1 MTHSPAAPLPGGEPR
16 AKATRPDAG
25 PGPGAPGRDRS
36 DRREAPRPDR
46 QDAPRPDRQD
56 APRPDRQDAPRPD
69 RPDRHDRA
77 DAPRSGEPRPA
88 SAAVRPASPAARP
101 ASPFAA
107 ARPASASVASA
118 RLAASRSGS
127 PRSGGAHTPLGSDA
141 GSGALRRALSTTMLA
156 DVDRLTDRA
165 VDDIRAHSGTY
176 AADAPVTRDDLW
188 EICRDNLL
196 RALEDFGGLA
206 PTGGDFERAARET
219 GRRRAEQGVPLDT
232 VLQAYRRGG
241 RVLWQVMAEHLRARA
256 GREADSRDV
265 ELDMASGVWETID
278 RYSVAM
284 ADEYRLAQLELQS
297 RQDTRRVALFEA
309 LLDGRADDPAV
320 ASAAAAA
327 LGVPAYD
334 RYVVVVAAQ
343 DPAAPPH
350 PAPVLEARGMW
361 SFWRPRSGRYAG
373 IVRLPRRDTPAG
385 GPAAGPRGS
394 ADPAAHALLD
404 VLRELTGATAGI
416 SPEFERLSHA
426 GRALRLAE
434 QTLRT
439 LPAGSGEAAAFDD
452 RLAQVLLSG
461 RSDIAERIVTVHL
474 GPVLAT
480 GGERAAL
487 LTTLRVWLD
496 HGCSAAR
503 AAELLYCHRNTVL
516 NRIGRIAELTGRSS
530 ESGEARLGWAL
541 ALRALPYAGLGD
553 SPEPAAGEYEV
564 DGT

>member
-1 MTHSPAAPLPGGEPR
+1 MTHHPAAPGQP
-16 AKATRPDAG
+16 AG
-25 PGPGAPGRDRS
+25 A
-36 DRREAPRPDR
+36 
-46 QDAPRPDRQD
+46 
-56 APRPDRQDAPRPD
+56 
-69 RPDRHDRA
+69 
-77 DAPRSGEPRPA
+77 RSGA
-88 SAAVRPASPAARP
+88 SAT
-101 ASPFAA
+101 
-107 ARPASASVASA
+107 
-118 RLAASRSGS
+118 SRSAA
-127 PRSGGAHTPLGSDA
+127 GGRTHTPLSGA
-141 GSGALRRALSTTMLA
+141 GAGALRRSLATTMLA
-156 DVDRLTDRA
+156 DIDRLTDRA

-176 AADAPVTRDDLW
+176 ASGAPVTREDLW

-196 RALEDFGGLA
+196 RALEDFGGLEA
-206 PTGGDFERAARET
+206 TGGDFEWAARET

-241 RVLWQVMAEHLRARA
+241 RVLWQVMAEHLRVRA
-256 GREADSRDV
+256 GRESDSRDV

-284 ADEYRLAQLELQS
+284 ADAYRIAQLELQS

-327 LGVPAYD
+327 LGVPAVD

-350 PAPVLEARGMW
+350 PSPVLEAQGMW

-373 IVRLPRRDTPAG
+373 IVRLPRRDAPAG
-385 GPAAGPRGS
+385 RPAAPGRGDE
-394 ADPAAHALLD
+394 ATRALLAA
-404 VLRELTGATAGI
+404 LRERTGATAGI
-416 SPEFERLSHA
+416 SPEFERLSQA

-439 LPAGSGEAAAFDD
+439 LRAGSGEVAVFDD

-461 RSDIAERIVTVHL
+461 RTDIAERIVTVHL

-496 HGCSAAR
+496 HGCSASR
-503 AAELLYCHRNTVL
+503 AAERLYCHRNTVL

-541 ALRALPYAGLGD
+541 ALRALPYAGLTNAA
-553 SPEPAAGEYEV
+553 EPAAGEREAE
-564 DGT
+564 GT

>member
-1 MTHSPAAPLPGGEPR
+1 MTHSSDAPGEPPRARSGAGRLPGTG
-16 AKATRPDAG
+16 RPAG
-25 PGPGAPGRDRS
+25 SGGPGAGVPG
-36 DRREAPRPDR
+36 AGAGVPG
-46 QDAPRPDRQD
+46 
-56 APRPDRQDAPRPD
+56 
-69 RPDRHDRA
+69 
-77 DAPRSGEPRPA
+77 SGVPGG
-88 SAAVRPASPAARP
+88 ART
-101 ASPFAA
+101 SH
-107 ARPASASVASA
+107 
-118 RLAASRSGS
+118 GG
-127 PRSGGAHTPLGSDA
+127 SGGARTPHSGGSGAAHTPLS
-141 GSGALRRALSTTMLA
+141 GSGALRRALATAMLA
-156 DVDRLTDRA
+156 DIDRLTDRA

-176 AADAPVTRDDLW
+176 ASGAPVTREDLW

-206 PTGGDFERAARET
+206 ATGGDFEWAARET

-241 RVLWQVMAEHLRARA
+241 RVLWQVMAEHLRVRA
-256 GREADSRDV
+256 GRESDSRDI

-284 ADEYRLAQLELQS
+284 ADAYRIAQLELQS

-327 LGVPAYD
+327 LGVPPVD

-343 DPAAPPH
+343 APAPPPH
-350 PAPVLEARGMW
+350 LSPVLETQGMW
-361 SFWRPRSGRYAG
+361 SYWRPRSGRYAG
-373 IVRLPRRDTPAG
+373 IVRLPRRDGPAG
-385 GPAAGPRGS
+385 RAAARAGGGTDR
-394 ADPAAHALLD
+394 AVRALLAA
-404 VLRELTGATAGI
+404 LRERTGATAGV
-416 SPEFERLSHA
+416 SPEFERLSQA

-439 LPAGSGEAAAFDD
+439 LTVGSGEVAVFDD

-461 RSDIAERIVTVHL
+461 RTDIAERIVTVHL

-487 LTTLRVWLD
+487 LTTLRAWLD
-496 HGCSAAR
+496 HGCSASR
-503 AAELLYCHRNTVL
+503 AADQLYCHRNTVL

-541 ALRALPYAGLGD
+541 ALRALPYAGLATA
-553 SPEPAAGEYEV
+553 PEPATGDRQA
-564 DGT
+564 DAP

>member
-1 MTHSPAAPLPGGEPR
+1 MTHSSAAPGEP
-16 AKATRPDAG
+16 AG
-25 PGPGAPGRDRS
+25 A
-36 DRREAPRPDR
+36 
-46 QDAPRPDRQD
+46 
-56 APRPDRQDAPRPD
+56 
-69 RPDRHDRA
+69 
-77 DAPRSGEPRPA
+77 
-88 SAAVRPASPAARP
+88 
-101 ASPFAA
+101 
-107 ARPASASVASA
+107 
-118 RLAASRSGS
+118 
-127 PRSGGAHTPLGSDA
+127 RSGGSHTPLGTA
-141 GSGALRRALSTTMLA
+141 GGSGALRRALATTMLA

-165 VDDIRAHSGTY
+165 VADIRAHSGTY
-176 AADAPVTRDDLW
+176 ASGAPVTREDLW

-196 RALEDFGGLA
+196 RALEDFGGLDA
-206 PTGGDFERAARET
+206 TGGDFEWAARET

-241 RVLWQVMAEHLRARA
+241 RVLWQVMAEHLRVRA
-256 GREADSRDV
+256 GRASDSRDT

-284 ADEYRLAQLELQS
+284 ADAYRVAQLELQS

-327 LGVPAYD
+327 LGVPAVD
-334 RYVVVVAAQ
+334 RYVAVVAAQ

-350 PAPVLEARGMW
+350 LAPALEAQGLW

-373 IVRLPRRDTPAG
+373 IVRLPRRVTPADRTPTGRG
-385 GPAAGPRGS
+385 G
-394 ADPAAHALLD
+394 ADPAVRTLLAA
-404 VLRELTGATAGI
+404 LRERTGATAGV
-416 SPEFERLSHA
+416 SPEFERLSQA

-439 LPAGSGEAAAFDD
+439 LRAGSGEVAGFDA
-452 RLAQVLLSG
+452 RLAEVLLSG
-461 RSDIAERIVTVHL
+461 RTDIAERIVTVHL

-487 LTTLRVWLD
+487 LTTLGAWLD
-496 HGCSAAR
+496 HGCSASR
-503 AAELLYCHRNTVL
+503 AAEELYCHRNTVL

-541 ALRALPYAGLGD
+541 ALRALPYAGLAAA
-553 SPEPAAGEYEV
+553 PVPAAGERDA

>member
-1 MTHSPAAPLPGGEPR
+1 MTHSSAAPGES
-16 AKATRPDAG
+16 AG
-25 PGPGAPGRDRS
+25 A
-36 DRREAPRPDR
+36 
-46 QDAPRPDRQD
+46 
-56 APRPDRQDAPRPD
+56 
-69 RPDRHDRA
+69 
-77 DAPRSGEPRPA
+77 
-88 SAAVRPASPAARP
+88 
-101 ASPFAA
+101 
-107 ARPASASVASA
+107 
-118 RLAASRSGS
+118 
-127 PRSGGAHTPLGSDA
+127 RSGGSHTPLGGA
-141 GSGALRRALSTTMLA
+141 GGSGALRRSLATTMLA

-176 AADAPVTRDDLW
+176 ASGAPVTREDLW

-196 RALEDFGGLA
+196 RALEDFGGLDA
-206 PTGGDFERAARET
+206 TGGDFEWAARET

-241 RVLWQVMAEHLRARA
+241 RVLWQVMSEHLRVRA
-256 GREADSRDV
+256 GRESDSRDI

-284 ADEYRLAQLELQS
+284 ADAYRIAQLELQS

-327 LGVPAYD
+327 LGVPAVD

-350 PAPVLEARGMW
+350 LAPALEAHGMW

-373 IVRLPRRDTPAG
+373 VVRLPRRVTPPGRPAP
-385 GPAAGPRGS
+385 GPAA
-394 ADPAAHALLD
+394 ADPAVRILLAA
-404 VLRELTGATAGI
+404 LRERTGATAGV
-416 SPEFERLSHA
+416 SPEFERLSQA

-439 LPAGSGEAAAFDD
+439 LRAGSGEVAGFDA
-452 RLAQVLLSG
+452 RLAEVLLSG
-461 RSDIAERIVTVHL
+461 RTDIAERIVTVHL

-487 LTTLRVWLD
+487 LTTLRAWLD
-496 HGCSAAR
+496 HGCSASR
-503 AAELLYCHRNTVL
+503 AAEQLYCHRNTVL

-541 ALRALPYAGLGD
+541 ALRALPYAGLAAA
-553 SPEPAAGEYEV
+553 PAPAAGERDA

>member
-1 MTHSPAAPLPGGEPR
+1 MTHSSATAGEPGG
-16 AKATRPDAG
+16 A
-25 PGPGAPGRDRS
+25 
-36 DRREAPRPDR
+36 
-46 QDAPRPDRQD
+46 
-56 APRPDRQDAPRPD
+56 
-69 RPDRHDRA
+69 
-77 DAPRSGEPRPA
+77 
-88 SAAVRPASPAARP
+88 
-101 ASPFAA
+101 
-107 ARPASASVASA
+107 
-118 RLAASRSGS
+118 
-127 PRSGGAHTPLGSDA
+127 RSGGTHTPLSGA
-141 GSGALRRALSTTMLA
+141 GGSGALRRSLATAMLA

-176 AADAPVTRDDLW
+176 ASGAPVTREDLW

-206 PTGGDFERAARET
+206 PTGGDFEWAARET

-241 RVLWQVMAEHLRARA
+241 RVLWQVMAEHLRVRA
-256 GREADSRDV
+256 GRASDSRDL

-284 ADEYRLAQLELQS
+284 ADAYRIAQLELQS

-327 LGVPAYD
+327 LGVPALD

-350 PAPVLEARGMW
+350 PAPALEAQGMW
-361 SFWRPRSGRYAG
+361 SFWRPRAGRYAG
-373 IVRLPRRDTPAG
+373 IVRLPCRVTPSG
-385 GPAAGPRGS
+385 RPTTVTGHG
-394 ADPAAHALLD
+394 ADPAVRTLLA
-404 VLRELTGATAGI
+404 VLRERTGATAGV
-416 SPEFERLSHA
+416 SPEFERLSQA

-439 LPAGSGEAAAFDD
+439 LPAGSGETAVFDD
-452 RLAQVLLSG
+452 RLAEVLLSG
-461 RSDIAERIVTVHL
+461 RADIAERIVTVHL

-496 HGCSAAR
+496 HGCSASR
-503 AAELLYCHRNTVL
+503 AAEQLYCHRNTVL
-516 NRIGRIAELTGRSS
+516 NRIGRIAELTGRSG
-530 ESGEARLGWAL
+530 ESGAARLGWAL
-541 ALRALPYAGLGD
+541 ALRALPYAGLA
-553 SPEPAAGEYEV
+553 PEGTMPEAMVPEADAPGPTAGERAAG
-564 DGT
+564 GT

>member
-1 MTHSPAAPLPGGEPR
+1 MTHNPPAPGDPAAPRPGGRRTPPSG
-16 AKATRPDAG
+16 TGGSRPPLG
-25 PGPGAPGRDRS
+25 G
-36 DRREAPRPDR
+36 
-46 QDAPRPDRQD
+46 
-56 APRPDRQDAPRPD
+56 
-69 RPDRHDRA
+69 
-77 DAPRSGEPRPA
+77 
-88 SAAVRPASPAARP
+88 
-101 ASPFAA
+101 
-107 ARPASASVASA
+107 
-118 RLAASRSGS
+118 
-127 PRSGGAHTPLGSDA
+127 SGGGRPPLTGSVGIHTALS
-141 GSGALRRALSTTMLA
+141 GSGALRRSLATAMLT
-156 DVDRLTDRA
+156 DIDRLTDRA

-176 AADAPVTRDDLW
+176 ASDAPVTREDLW

-196 RALEDFGGLA
+196 RALEDFGGLQA
-206 PTGGDFERAARET
+206 TGGDFEWAARET

-241 RVLWQVMAEHLRARA
+241 RVLWQVMAEHLRVRA
-256 GREADSRDV
+256 GRESDSRDV

-284 ADEYRLAQLELQS
+284 ADAYRIAQLELQS

-327 LGVPAYD
+327 LGVPAVD

-350 PAPVLEARGMW
+350 PAPVLEAQGLW

-373 IVRLPRRDTPAG
+373 IVRLPRRDAPAG
-385 GPAAGPRGS
+385 RLRAAGQGP
-394 ADPAAHALLD
+394 DPALRALLD
-404 VLRELTGATAGI
+404 GLGGRTGATAGV
-416 SPEFERLSHA
+416 SPEFERLSQA

-439 LPAGSGEAAAFDD
+439 LRAGSGEVAVFDD

-461 RSDIAERIVTVHL
+461 RTDIAERIVTVHL

-487 LTTLRVWLD
+487 LSTLRAWLD
-496 HGCSAAR
+496 HGCSASR
-503 AAELLYCHRNTVL
+503 AADQLYCHRNTVL

-541 ALRALPYAGLGD
+541 ALRALPYAGLGTAAD
-553 SPEPAAGEYEV
+553 PAAGERDTE
-564 DGT
+564 GT

>member
-1 MTHSPAAPLPGGEPR
+1 MTHNPGGPAMTHHPAAPGEP
-16 AKATRPDAG
+16 AG
-25 PGPGAPGRDRS
+25 A
-36 DRREAPRPDR
+36 
-46 QDAPRPDRQD
+46 
-56 APRPDRQDAPRPD
+56 
-69 RPDRHDRA
+69 
-77 DAPRSGEPRPA
+77 RSGA
-88 SAAVRPASPAARP
+88 SRI
-101 ASPFAA
+101 
-107 ARPASASVASA
+107 
-118 RLAASRSGS
+118 SRSGA
-127 PRSGGAHTPLGSDA
+127 GGRTHTPLSGA
-141 GSGALRRALSTTMLA
+141 GGSGALRRSLATTMLA
-156 DVDRLTDRA
+156 DIDRLTDRA

-176 AADAPVTRDDLW
+176 ASGAPVTRDDLW

-196 RALEDFGGLA
+196 RALEDFGGLEA
-206 PTGGDFERAARET
+206 TGGDFEWAARET

-241 RVLWQVMAEHLRARA
+241 RVLWQVMAEHLRVRA
-256 GREADSRDV
+256 GRESDSRDV

-284 ADEYRLAQLELQS
+284 ADAYRIAQLELQS

-327 LGVPAYD
+327 LGVPAVD

-350 PAPVLEARGMW
+350 PSPVLEAQGLW

-373 IVRLPRRDTPAG
+373 IVRLPRRDAPPG
-385 GPAAGPRGS
+385 RPAAPGRGD
-394 ADPAAHALLD
+394 DPATRALLAA
-404 VLRELTGATAGI
+404 LRERTGATAGI
-416 SPEFERLSHA
+416 SPEFERLSQA

-439 LPAGSGEAAAFDD
+439 LRAGSGEVAVFDD

-461 RSDIAERIVTVHL
+461 RTDIAERIVTVHL

-496 HGCSAAR
+496 HGCSASR
-503 AAELLYCHRNTVL
+503 AAEQLYCHRNTVL

-541 ALRALPYAGLGD
+541 ALRALPYAGLTNVA
-553 SPEPAAGEYEV
+553 EPAAGEREAE
-564 DGT
+564 GT

>member
-1 MTHSPAAPLPGGEPR
+1 MTHSSSAPREPAGARSRGNRIPPGGSGGDHTPL
-16 AKATRPDAG
+16 AG
-25 PGPGAPGRDRS
+25 
-36 DRREAPRPDR
+36 
-46 QDAPRPDRQD
+46 
-56 APRPDRQDAPRPD
+56 
-69 RPDRHDRA
+69 
-77 DAPRSGEPRPA
+77 SG
-88 SAAVRPASPAARP
+88 
-101 ASPFAA
+101 
-107 ARPASASVASA
+107 
-118 RLAASRSGS
+118 G
-127 PRSGGAHTPLGSDA
+127 SGGAHTPLS
-141 GSGALRRALSTTMLA
+141 GSGALRRSLATAMLA
-156 DVDRLTDRA
+156 DIDRLTDRA

-176 AADAPVTRDDLW
+176 ASDAPVTREDLW

-196 RALEDFGGLA
+196 RALQDFGGLTA
-206 PTGGDFERAARET
+206 TGGDFEWAARET

-241 RVLWQVMAEHLRARA
+241 RVLWQVMAEHLRVRA
-256 GREADSRDV
+256 GRDADSRDV

-284 ADEYRLAQLELQS
+284 ADAYRIAQLELQS

-327 LGVPAYD
+327 LGVPAVD

-350 PAPVLEARGMW
+350 PAPALEAQGMW

-373 IVRLPRRDTPAG
+373 IVRLPRRDVPTGRPPAT
-385 GPAAGPRGS
+385 GPGT
-394 ADPAAHALLD
+394 DPATRALLAA
-404 VLRELTGATAGI
+404 LRERTGATAGV

-439 LPAGSGEAAAFDD
+439 LPAGSGDIAVFDD

-461 RSDIAERIVTVHL
+461 RADIAERIVTVHL

-487 LTTLRVWLD
+487 LSTLRAWLD
-496 HGCSAAR
+496 HGCSASR
-503 AAELLYCHRNTVL
+503 AAEQLYCHRNTVL

-541 ALRALPYAGLGD
+541 ALRALPYAGVTTT
-553 SPEPAAGEYEV
+553 PEPATTEPDTEGP
-564 DGT
+564 

>member
-1 MTHSPAAPLPGGEPR
+1 MTHSPAAPRPGGEPR
-16 AKATRPDAG
+16 AT
-25 PGPGAPGRDRS
+25 
-36 DRREAPRPDR
+36 
-46 QDAPRPDRQD
+46 
-56 APRPDRQDAPRPD
+56 
-69 RPDRHDRA
+69 
-77 DAPRSGEPRPA
+77 
-88 SAAVRPASPAARP
+88 AARP
-101 ASPFAA
+101 GA
-107 ARPASASVASA
+107 ARPGDVRPGAA
-118 RLAASRSGS
+118 RQGPPGSGFGSPGSGSPHPAAPPPGS
-127 PRSGGAHTPLGSDA
+127 PRSGGAHTPLGSEA
-141 GSGALRRALSTTMLA
+141 GSGALRRALSTAMLA

-176 AADAPVTRDDLW
+176 ASDAPVTRDDLW

-206 PTGGDFERAARET
+206 PTGGDFERAARQT

-256 GREADSRDV
+256 GRESDSRDV
-265 ELDMASGVWETID
+265 ELDMAGGVWETID

-327 LGVPAYD
+327 LGVPAHD

-350 PAPVLEARGMW
+350 PAPVLEAQGMW

-373 IVRLPRRDTPAG
+373 IVRLPRRDTPPG
-385 GPAAGPRGS
+385 RPAAGPRGS
-394 ADPAAHALLD
+394 ADPAARALLD
-404 VLRELTGATAGI
+404 VLRDLTGATAGI

-452 RLAQVLLSG
+452 RLAQVLLGG
-461 RSDIAERIVTVHL
+461 RTDIAERIVTVHL

-541 ALRALPYAGLGD
+541 ALRALPYAGLAD
-553 SPEPAAGEYEV
+553 APEPAAGEYEAE
-564 DGT
+564 GT

>member
-1 MTHSPAAPLPGGEPR
+1 MTRYPAAPGEP
-16 AKATRPDAG
+16 AG
-25 PGPGAPGRDRS
+25 A
-36 DRREAPRPDR
+36 
-46 QDAPRPDRQD
+46 
-56 APRPDRQDAPRPD
+56 
-69 RPDRHDRA
+69 
-77 DAPRSGEPRPA
+77 RSGA
-88 SAAVRPASPAARP
+88 SRT
-101 ASPFAA
+101 
-107 ARPASASVASA
+107 
-118 RLAASRSGS
+118 SRSGA
-127 PRSGGAHTPLGSDA
+127 GGRTHTPLSGA
-141 GSGALRRALSTTMLA
+141 GALRRSLATTMLA
-156 DVDRLTDRA
+156 DIDRLTDRA

-176 AADAPVTRDDLW
+176 ASGAPVTRDDLW

-196 RALEDFGGLA
+196 RALEDFGGLEA
-206 PTGGDFERAARET
+206 TGGDFEWAARET

-241 RVLWQVMAEHLRARA
+241 RVLWQVMAEHLRVRA
-256 GREADSRDV
+256 GRESDSRDV

-284 ADEYRLAQLELQS
+284 ADAYRIAQLELQS

-327 LGVPAYD
+327 LGVPAVD

-350 PAPVLEARGMW
+350 PSPVLEAQGMW

-373 IVRLPRRDTPAG
+373 IVRLPRRDAPAG
-385 GPAAGPRGS
+385 RPTAPGRGDDAATR
-394 ADPAAHALLD
+394 ALLAA
-404 VLRELTGATAGI
+404 LRERTGATAGI
-416 SPEFERLSHA
+416 SPEFERLSQA
-426 GRALRLAE
+426 GRAFRLAE

-439 LPAGSGEAAAFDD
+439 LRAGSGEVAVFDD

-461 RSDIAERIVTVHL
+461 RTDIAERIVTVHL

-496 HGCSAAR
+496 HGCSASR
-503 AAELLYCHRNTVL
+503 AAEQLYCHRNTVL

-541 ALRALPYAGLGD
+541 ALRALPYAGLTNVA
-553 SPEPAAGEYEV
+553 EPAAGEREAE
-564 DGT
+564 GT

>member
-1 MTHSPAAPLPGGEPR
+1 MTHSSAAPGEPPGPRPGGSRTTP
-16 AKATRPDAG
+16 AHAG
-25 PGPGAPGRDRS
+25 GPGAPTAG
-36 DRREAPRPDR
+36 
-46 QDAPRPDRQD
+46 
-56 APRPDRQDAPRPD
+56 
-69 RPDRHDRA
+69 
-77 DAPRSGEPRPA
+77 SG
-88 SAAVRPASPAARP
+88 ARP
-101 ASPFAA
+101 
-107 ARPASASVASA
+107 
-118 RLAASRSGS
+118 
-127 PRSGGAHTPLGSDA
+127 GGVHTPLSGSG
-141 GSGALRRALSTTMLA
+141 GSGALRRALATAMLA
-156 DVDRLTDRA
+156 DIDRLTDRA

-176 AADAPVTRDDLW
+176 ASGAPVTREDLW

-206 PTGGDFERAARET
+206 ATGGDFEWAARET

-241 RVLWQVMAEHLRARA
+241 RVLWQVMAEYLRIRA
-256 GREADSRDV
+256 GRDSDSRDV

-284 ADEYRLAQLELQS
+284 ADAYRIAQLELQS

-327 LGVPAYD
+327 LGVPAVD

-350 PAPVLEARGMW
+350 PSPVLEAQGMW
-361 SFWRPRSGRYAG
+361 SYWRPRSGRYAG
-373 IVRLPRRDTPAG
+373 IVRLPRRDAPAG
-385 GPAAGPRGS
+385 RAAAAPLGGG
-394 ADPAAHALLD
+394 DPATRALLAA
-404 VLRELTGATAGI
+404 LRERTGATAGV
-416 SPEFERLSHA
+416 SPEFDRLSQA

-439 LPAGSGEAAAFDD
+439 LPAGSGEVGVFDD

-461 RSDIAERIVTVHL
+461 RTDIAERIVTVHL

-487 LTTLRVWLD
+487 LTTLRAWLD
-496 HGCSAAR
+496 HGCSASR
-503 AAELLYCHRNTVL
+503 AADQLYCHRNTVL
-516 NRIGRIAELTGRSS
+516 NRIGRISELTGRSS

-541 ALRALPYAGLGD
+541 ALRALPYAGLATP
-553 SPEPAAGEYEV
+553 PEPAAGEREPEAP
-564 DGT
+564 

>member
-1 MTHSPAAPLPGGEPR
+1 MTHHPAVPGGP
-16 AKATRPDAG
+16 AG
-25 PGPGAPGRDRS
+25 A
-36 DRREAPRPDR
+36 
-46 QDAPRPDRQD
+46 
-56 APRPDRQDAPRPD
+56 
-69 RPDRHDRA
+69 
-77 DAPRSGEPRPA
+77 RSGA
-88 SAAVRPASPAARP
+88 SGRTR
-101 ASPFAA
+101 
-107 ARPASASVASA
+107 
-118 RLAASRSGS
+118 
-127 PRSGGAHTPLGSDA
+127 TPLGGA
-141 GSGALRRALSTTMLA
+141 GAGALRRSLATTMLA
-156 DVDRLTDRA
+156 DIDRLTDRA

-176 AADAPVTRDDLW
+176 ASGAPVTRDDLW

-196 RALEDFGGLA
+196 RALEDFGGLEA
-206 PTGGDFERAARET
+206 TGGDFEWAARET
-219 GRRRAEQGVPLDT
+219 GRRRADQGVPLDT

-241 RVLWQVMAEHLRARA
+241 RVLWQVMAEHLRVRA
-256 GREADSRDV
+256 GRESDSRDV

-284 ADEYRLAQLELQS
+284 ADAYRIAQLELQS

-327 LGVPAYD
+327 LGVPAVD

-350 PAPVLEARGMW
+350 PSPVLEAQGMW

-373 IVRLPRRDTPAG
+373 IVRLPRRDA
-385 GPAAGPRGS
+385 PAAPGRGD
-394 ADPAAHALLD
+394 DPATRALLAA
-404 VLRELTGATAGI
+404 LRERTGATAGI
-416 SPEFERLSHA
+416 SPEFERLSQA

-439 LPAGSGEAAAFDD
+439 LRAGSGEVAVFDD

-461 RSDIAERIVTVHL
+461 RTDIAERIVTVHL

-496 HGCSAAR
+496 HGCSASR
-503 AAELLYCHRNTVL
+503 AAEQLYCHRNTVL

-541 ALRALPYAGLGD
+541 ALRALPYAGLTHAA
-553 SPEPAAGEYEV
+553 EPAAGEREAA
-564 DGT
+564 GT

>member
-1 MTHSPAAPLPGGEPR
+1 MTHSSDAPGEPPRARSGAGRLPGTG
-16 AKATRPDAG
+16 RPAG
-25 PGPGAPGRDRS
+25 SGGPGAGVPG
-36 DRREAPRPDR
+36 AGAGVPG
-46 QDAPRPDRQD
+46 
-56 APRPDRQDAPRPD
+56 
-69 RPDRHDRA
+69 
-77 DAPRSGEPRPA
+77 SGVPGG
-88 SAAVRPASPAARP
+88 ART
-101 ASPFAA
+101 SH
-107 ARPASASVASA
+107 
-118 RLAASRSGS
+118 GG
-127 PRSGGAHTPLGSDA
+127 SGGARTPHSGGSGAAHTPLS
-141 GSGALRRALSTTMLA
+141 GSGALRRALATAMLA
-156 DVDRLTDRA
+156 DIDRLTDRA

-176 AADAPVTRDDLW
+176 ASGAPVTREDLW

-206 PTGGDFERAARET
+206 ATGGDFEWAARET

-241 RVLWQVMAEHLRARA
+241 RVLWQVMAEHLRVRA
-256 GREADSRDV
+256 GRESDSRDI

-284 ADEYRLAQLELQS
+284 ADAYRIAQLELQS

-327 LGVPAYD
+327 LGVPPVD

-350 PAPVLEARGMW
+350 LSPVLETQGMW
-361 SFWRPRSGRYAG
+361 SYWRPRSGRYAG
-373 IVRLPRRDTPAG
+373 IVRLPRRDGPAG
-385 GPAAGPRGS
+385 RAA
-394 ADPAAHALLD
+394 A
-404 VLRELTGATAGI
+404 LRERTGATAGV
-416 SPEFERLSHA
+416 SPEFERLSQA

-439 LPAGSGEAAAFDD
+439 LTVGSGEVAVFDD

-461 RSDIAERIVTVHL
+461 RTDIAERIVTVHL

-487 LTTLRVWLD
+487 LTTLRAWLD
-496 HGCSAAR
+496 HGCSASR
-503 AAELLYCHRNTVL
+503 AADQLYCHRNTVL

-541 ALRALPYAGLGD
+541 ALRALPYAGLATA
-553 SPEPAAGEYEV
+553 PEPATGDRQA
-564 DGT
+564 DAP

>member
-1 MTHSPAAPLPGGEPR
+1 MTHSPAAPFPGGEPR

-46 QDAPRPDRQD
+46 QDAPRPDR
-56 APRPDRQDAPRPD
+56 
-69 RPDRHDRA
+69 PDRHDRA

-88 SAAVRPASPAARP
+88 SAAVRPASPAAARP

-107 ARPASASVASA
+107 ARPASVASA

>member
-1 MTHSPAAPLPGGEPR
+1 MTHSSAPAGEP
-16 AKATRPDAG
+16 
-25 PGPGAPGRDRS
+25 GA
-36 DRREAPRPDR
+36 A
-46 QDAPRPDRQD
+46 
-56 APRPDRQDAPRPD
+56 
-69 RPDRHDRA
+69 
-77 DAPRSGEPRPA
+77 
-88 SAAVRPASPAARP
+88 
-101 ASPFAA
+101 
-107 ARPASASVASA
+107 
-118 RLAASRSGS
+118 
-127 PRSGGAHTPLGSDA
+127 RSGGAHTPLSGA
-141 GSGALRRALSTTMLA
+141 GGSGALRRALATAILA

-176 AADAPVTRDDLW
+176 ASGAPVTLEDLW

-241 RVLWQVMAEHLRARA
+241 RVLWQVMAEHLRVRA
-256 GREADSRDV
+256 GRGSDSRDL

-284 ADEYRLAQLELQS
+284 ADAYRIAQLELQS

-327 LGVPAYD
+327 LGVPAVD

-350 PAPVLEARGMW
+350 PAPALEAQGMW

-373 IVRLPRRDTPAG
+373 VVRLPRRVTPAG
-385 GPAAGPRGS
+385 RPATVTGCG
-394 ADPAAHALLD
+394 ADPAVRTLLAA
-404 VLRELTGATAGI
+404 LRERTGATAGV
-416 SPEFERLSHA
+416 SPEFERLSQA

-439 LPAGSGEAAAFDD
+439 LPAGSGEAAVFDD
-452 RLAQVLLSG
+452 RLAEVLLSG
-461 RSDIAERIVTVHL
+461 RTDIAERIVTVHL

-496 HGCSAAR
+496 HGCSASR
-503 AAELLYCHRNTVL
+503 AAEQLYCHRNTVL
-516 NRIGRIAELTGRSS
+516 NRVGRVAELTGRSA

-541 ALRALPYAGLGD
+541 ALRALPYAGPGTGAAG
-553 SPEPAAGEYEV
+553 PEPAAGPAPAAGEHEA
-564 DGT
+564 DGA

>member
-1 MTHSPAAPLPGGEPR
+1 MTRYPAAPGEP
-16 AKATRPDAG
+16 AG
-25 PGPGAPGRDRS
+25 A
-36 DRREAPRPDR
+36 
-46 QDAPRPDRQD
+46 
-56 APRPDRQDAPRPD
+56 
-69 RPDRHDRA
+69 
-77 DAPRSGEPRPA
+77 RSGA
-88 SAAVRPASPAARP
+88 SRT
-101 ASPFAA
+101 
-107 ARPASASVASA
+107 
-118 RLAASRSGS
+118 SRSGA
-127 PRSGGAHTPLGSDA
+127 GGRTHTPLSGA
-141 GSGALRRALSTTMLA
+141 GGSGALRRSLATTMLA
-156 DVDRLTDRA
+156 DIDRLTDRA

-176 AADAPVTRDDLW
+176 ASGAPVTRDDLW

-196 RALEDFGGLA
+196 RALEDFGGLEA
-206 PTGGDFERAARET
+206 TGGDFEWAARET

-241 RVLWQVMAEHLRARA
+241 RVLWQVMAEHLRVRA
-256 GREADSRDV
+256 GRESDSRDV

-284 ADEYRLAQLELQS
+284 ADAYRIAQLELQS

-327 LGVPAYD
+327 LGVPAVD

-350 PAPVLEARGMW
+350 PSPVLEAQGMW

-373 IVRLPRRDTPAG
+373 IVRLPRRDAPAG
-385 GPAAGPRGS
+385 RPTAPGRGDDL
-394 ADPAAHALLD
+394 ATRALLAA
-404 VLRELTGATAGI
+404 LRERTGATAGI
-416 SPEFERLSHA
+416 SPEFERLSQA

-439 LPAGSGEAAAFDD
+439 LRAGSGEVAVFDD

-461 RSDIAERIVTVHL
+461 RTDIAERIVTVHL

-496 HGCSAAR
+496 HGCSASR
-503 AAELLYCHRNTVL
+503 AAEQLYCHRNTVL

-541 ALRALPYAGLGD
+541 ALRALPYAGLTNVA
-553 SPEPAAGEYEV
+553 EPAAGEREAE
-564 DGT
+564 GT

>member
-1 MTHSPAAPLPGGEPR
+1 MTHSPAAPR
-16 AKATRPDAG
+16 
-25 PGPGAPGRDRS
+25 PGATAREPAP
-36 DRREAPRPDR
+36 REAASREPASREAASREP
-46 QDAPRPDRQD
+46 APRQAASR
-56 APRPDRQDAPRPD
+56 AGGLRP
-69 RPDRHDRA
+69 
-77 DAPRSGEPRPA
+77 
-88 SAAVRPASPAARP
+88 
-101 ASPFAA
+101 AA
-107 ARPASASVASA
+107 ARSAEPRSA
-118 RLAASRSGS
+118 APRAGVSRPGAA
-127 PRSGGAHTPLGSDA
+127 RSGGTHTPLGLDA
-141 GSGALRRALSTTMLA
+141 GSGELRRALSMAMRA
-156 DVDRLTDRA
+156 DIDRLTDRA

-176 AADAPVTRDDLW
+176 ASDAPVTREDLW
-188 EICRDNLL
+188 AICRDNLL

-206 PTGGDFERAARET
+206 PTGGDFEWAARET

-256 GREADSRDV
+256 GREADSRDI

-284 ADEYRLAQLELQS
+284 ADAYRLAQLELQS

-320 ASAAAAA
+320 AAAAAAA
-327 LGVPAYD
+327 LGVPAFD

-350 PAPVLEARGMW
+350 LAPVLEAQGMW

-373 IVRLPRRDTPAG
+373 IVRLPRRDTPPG
-385 GPAAGPRGS
+385 RPAARPGGS
-394 ADPAAHALLD
+394 ADPATRALLE
-404 VLRELTGATAGI
+404 VLRELTGATAGV
-416 SPEFERLSHA
+416 SPEFERLSQA

-439 LPAGSGEAAAFDD
+439 LPAGSGEVAVFDD

-461 RSDIAERIVTVHL
+461 RADIAERIVTVHL

-503 AAELLYCHRNTVL
+503 AAEHLYCHRNTVL

-541 ALRALPYAGLGD
+541 ALRALPYAGLADG
-553 SPEPAAGEYEV
+553 PEPAAGEYET